1 MTLEVLRSKEGMKNI
16 ELNIACMNLMK
27 AIKNGNRILT
37 NADYDKKWE
46 AYKLRNLK
54 LKNLRRKA

>member
-1 MTLEVLRSKEGMKNI
+1 MQ
-16 ELNIACMNLMK
+16 

-37 NADYDKKWE
+37 EADHEKRWE
-46 AYKLRNLK
+46 AYKLQNQK

>member
-1 MTLEVLRSKEGMKNI
+1 MNKNI
-16 ELNIACMNLMK
+16 ELNMACYKLMQ
-27 AIKNGNRILT
+27 AIKNGNKPLT
-37 NADYDKKWE
+37 DAEYQKRWE

>member
-1 MTLEVLRSKEGMKNI
+1 MNKNI
-16 ELNIACMNLMK
+16 ELNLACYKLMK

-46 AYKLRNLK
+46 AYKLRSLK
-54 LKNLRRKA
+54 LKNLKRKA

>member
-1 MTLEVLRSKEGMKNI
+1 MNKNI
-16 ELNIACMNLMK
+16 ELNMACFKLMQ

-46 AYKLRNLK
+46 AYKLQNQK
-54 LKNLRRKA
+54 LKNLRKKA

>member
-1 MTLEVLRSKEGMKNI
+1 MNKNI
-16 ELNIACMNLMK
+16 ELNMACYKLMQ

-37 NADYDKKWE
+37 NADYNKKWE

-54 LKNLRRKA
+54 LKNLRKKA

>member
-1 MTLEVLRSKEGMKNI
+1 MSKQI
-16 ELNIACMNLMK
+16 ELNLACYKLMQ

-37 NADYDKKWE
+37 NADYNKKWE
-46 AYKLRNLK
+46 DFKIQNLK

>member
-1 MTLEVLRSKEGMKNI
+1 MNKNT
-16 ELNIACMNLMK
+16 ELNLACYKLMQ

-46 AYKLRNLK
+46 AYKTRNLK

>member
-1 MTLEVLRSKEGMKNI
+1 MNKNI

-37 NADYDKKWE
+37 NADYNKKWE
-46 AYKLRNLK
+46 AYKTRNLK
-54 LKNLRRKA
+54 LKNLRRNA

>member
-1 MTLEVLRSKEGMKNI
+1 MSKQI

-27 AIKNGNRILT
+27 AIKSGNRILT
-37 NADYDKKWE
+37 NADYEKRWE
-46 AYKLRNLK
+46 AYKLRSLK

>member
-1 MTLEVLRSKEGMKNI
+1 MNRDI
-16 ELNIACMNLMK
+16 ELSIACYKLMQ

-46 AYKLRNLK
+46 AYKLRSLK